1 MANKSES
8 PDSETRFEKVVK
20 EFGNAG
26 HVTLPNEYV
35 GEEVLVMTVENSQ
48 DDSVPPQVS
57 PPITLDKLNSTLS
70 KSDYSDFTFGRREK
84 DEFPREGIFEYRHD
98 LRLSITVELAYE
110 TGAVLPD
117 KEEGVIIHSFSDL
130 TDEEIQ
136 QHCDWSVEQHNSEVV
151 YGIEPSVDHLF
162 DHPSPGYCD
171 VYEYQIQWNNSTIR
185 TVRFDNR
192 TAKNGTFYRPLWDTF
207 SSLTEYRNSLDY
219 TVAVA
224 ISEAPQEEYDQYL
237 DALKLDHTGWSYNEP
252 RELDREL
259 DRKEALENMTLYH
272 P

>member
-1 MANKSES
+1 MANESES

-35 GEEVLVMTVENSQ
+35 GEEVLVTTVE
-48 DDSVPPQVS
+48 DDQPDAAPPQIS
-57 PPITLDKLNSTLS
+57 PPITIEKLKSILS
-70 KSDYSDFTFGRREK
+70 NSDYSDFTFGKMEQG
-84 DEFPREGIFEYRHD
+84 EFPREGSFEYRHD
-98 LRLSITVELAYE
+98 VRLSINVELGYE
-110 TGAVLPD
+110 TGAILPD
-117 KEEGVIIHSFSDL
+117 KEEGVIIYSFSDL

-151 YGIEPSVDHLF
+151 YGVEPSVDHLF

-171 VYEYQIQWNNSTIR
+171 VYEYQVQWNDSTIR

-192 TAKNGTFYRPLWDTF
+192 TVKNGTFYRPVWGKF
-207 SSLTEYRNSLDY
+207 SSLTEYRRSLDY
-219 TVAVA
+219 TLAVA
-224 ISEAPQEEYDQYL
+224 ISEASQEEYDTYL
-237 DALKLDHTGWSYNEP
+237 DSLNLDHTVWGDKEGQKLD
-252 RELDREL
+252 RDLDRE
-259 DRKEALENMTLYH
+259 EALENMVLYH